1 MASVSYLLK
10 FSCDGCGAE
19 VSYTENVPFSSDR
32 LPRAYIDSSWAHV
45 SGWPWH
51 YVLCAD
57 CRAAVAS
64 LMDDLPAVAR
74 ERRGLAR

>member
-1 MASVSYLLK
+1 MASVRWRYDLA
-10 FSCDGCGAE
+10 CDGCGAE
-19 VSYTENVPFSSDR
+19 TFYTESIPFGVER
-32 LPRAYIDSSWAHV
+32 TPRASIDSSWAHV

-64 LMDDLPAVAR
+64 LMDNLPAIAR
-74 ERRGLAR
+74 ERRGL